1 MARSGYTLPVFA
13 AAAARGALLRL
24 QGDLPAVVTLDLL
37 DGQTAE
43 IALES
48 IAPLDERTALAIT
61 RSDPGDNLDLT
72 RNTPVWAWVQLIDRV
87 DREGPPLR
95 LEGGEGIGQTA
106 EGPAI
111 YRFARSLL
119 EHNLLPL
126 VPPDRVAVVRLILP
140 EGRDLAKRTSNE
152 AFGVLQGL
160 SLLGTSGISQPHT
173 ATDQLDASRD
183 RLAAVLAHDRH
194 LIFCIGSN
202 GQQVADRLG
211 LSAAALVPVGNWIGA
226 MLVEAA
232 LRGAESVLL
241 LGYHGKL
248 LKLAGGIFNTSSHI
262 ADGKLEILAAAAL
275 RSGGDATLGRSILAK
290 STVAEA
296 VQDLQRLGW
305 SQRVLGQLA
314 AAISERSAAYA
325 QKYADRPLAVAVA
338 LFDRAGNILAT
349 GGPCDRWSIPTA
361 D

>member
-13 AAAARGALLRL
+13 AAAAKGALRFLA
-24 QGDLPAVVTLDLL
+24 GDRPAIVTLDLL

-48 IAPLDERTALAIT
+48 VAPLTDRAALAIT

-72 RNTPVWAWVQLIDRV
+72 RHTPVWAWVQIGDW
-87 DREGPPLR
+87 DGEPLR
-95 LEGGEGIGQTA
+95 IEGGEGVGQSA

-119 EHNLLPL
+119 LANLQPLLP
-126 VPPDRVAVVRLILP
+126 AGHTTIVRIILP

-152 AFGVLQGL
+152 AFGVLEGL
-160 SLLGTSGISQPHT
+160 SLLGTSGIAQPHT
-173 ATDQLDASRD
+173 ATDRLDESRD
-183 RLAAVLAHDRH
+183 RLRQVLATQRDV
-194 LIFCIGSN
+194 IFCIGSN
-202 GQQVADRLG
+202 GQRVADRLG
-211 LSAAALVPVGNWIGA
+211 LPAAAIVPVGNWIGA

-232 LRGAESVLL
+232 LLAADSVLL

-275 RSGGDATLGRSILAK
+275 RSGADADLGRSILACA
-290 STVAEA
+290 TVADA
-296 VQDLQRLGW
+296 VQHLTEAGW
-305 SQRVLGQLA
+305 SQPVLQQVA
-314 AAISERSAAYA
+314 ESIVDRAAAYA
-325 QKYADRPLAVAVA
+325 RKYADRPLTVAVA
-338 LFDRAGNILAT
+338 LFDRPGRILAL
-349 GGPCDRWSIPTA
+349 GGAVDRWAIPLDSISH
-361 D
+361 